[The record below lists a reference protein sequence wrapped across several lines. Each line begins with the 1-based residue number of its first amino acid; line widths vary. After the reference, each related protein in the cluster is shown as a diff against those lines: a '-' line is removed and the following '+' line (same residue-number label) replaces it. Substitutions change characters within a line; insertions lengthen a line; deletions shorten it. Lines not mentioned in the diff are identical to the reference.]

1 MAFEWYT
8 IATSHDNCKTYRI
21 NDLKQKKLVS
31 MSIHGIVQNPDY
43 VIEILGAREKTA
55 GKQQQLTF
63 FLRIQSIEG
72 YFLQGDPVAL
82 GVS

>member
-55 GKQQQLTF
+55 GDQIHLMLDTQGAK
-63 FLRIQSIEG
+63 
-72 YFLQGDPVAL
+72 YFLQEDPVAL